1 MMREM
6 KILPDTQVNP
16 ETRTISFTITDNSDP
31 VSGATV
37 TVGDKTGTTGSA
49 GGCTISGIV
58 DGEHEITIEQEYYST
73 KTATIDVSESNTSFA
88 FDYANLG

>member
-1 MMREM
+1 MEM
-6 KILPDTQVNP
+6 KLLPDAQVNP

-37 TVGDKTGTTGSA
+37 AVGDKTGTTGSA